1 VSIQDGVRDGG
12 QHVTL
17 LPLLGAWHLRYPAY
31 NTESVLELTRAA
43 DPEVVVLGPLPPP
56 VLATPGWQNT
66 PEIALPGAALWAQ
79 RRGVRLEPGMTASPD
94 ADAEPDFRRYTA
106 LYPQTREL
114 LINLDARLH
123 PLDDL
128 LPQPLTLRRIWDE
141 VVPLLGEY
149 QREREAAFGDGPG
162 TDWWRERTG
171 ALATRI
177 LELSETRVT
186 VLASAEQLPFL
197 LEAFGEAADVLTPHD
212 APTND
217 RTRERALLDIA
228 FRGDAAD
235 PGRLIAQ
242 LRELE
247 GAEARFHE
255 ANLLLT
261 HGHLAEALALLEGAA
276 GGDFSAP
283 YYLPGYLLARLGQ
296 VRDLTGDRRGAER
309 AYRGVLA
316 LDWVPLDAREA
327 AQAGLEGPFEGI
339 PAA

>member
-1 VSIQDGVRDGG
+1 MQI
-12 QHVTL
+12 TL

-56 VLATPGWQNT
+56 ALATPGWQDT
-66 PEIALPGAALWAQ
+66 PEIALPGAVPWAQ

-94 ADAEPDFRRYTA
+94 PDAEADFRRYTA

-114 LINLDARLH
+114 LMSLDARLR
-123 PLDDL
+123 PLGDL
-128 LPQPLTLRRIWDE
+128 LPQPLTLRRIWEE

-177 LELSETRVT
+177 RALTEARVT

-197 LEAFGEAADVLTPHD
+197 LGALAESADVLTPHD

-242 LRELE
+242 LRELG

-276 GGDFSAP
+276 NGDFSAP

-327 AQAGLEGPFEGI
+327 AQAGLAGPFEGI
-339 PAA
+339 PAT